1 MHNLLKTRNCR
12 GGKLA
17 LVMTALCVA
26 TAPSPSFADTN
37 ITENVTLTEDADWS
51 EFGTVTVSEGV
62 TVNLNGHALT
72 VKGIDGPGAV
82 IDIPGY
88 QRLEYLQSSGTQ
100 WIDLGYEHD
109 QNTVVD
115 MQVQFTDLPASGGYY
130 AYFGARDS
138 GVNATEKKKAFGGWL
153 NNSSGT
159 TYFRASF
166 TDSASNYT
174 GLKVNTSSVYD
185 LHFNKSGAC
194 TVTNLTSGGA
204 KHTIGTGNGQTGS
217 LGQNDHLFGFRQ
229 RNTSSGNP
237 WVNNPFPS
245 SLKVFYFRAYS
256 GTTLIRDL
264 VPVRRMSDKVLG
276 MYDIENGTF
285 YVNAGSGSF
294 TAGPVLSKLRLRCGD
309 SGYAYDFYTSTLDV
323 DVGISV
329 SFAESGALAGDC
341 DVRKF
346 QSLEIESGATIDL
359 AGHKLHVSGISG
371 SGTITDSVGTRRY
384 GLDDYDVLEYLQAT
398 QTDASNSALNKI
410 QYIDT
415 GYKHGKYT
423 VVDLRVKYDSATFNT
438 YGVAYGARN
447 TSDNAYQLGIWYNNE
462 KFMNNT
468 CHNSAGNT
476 SYSVSTTLRY
486 DIHIS
491 KNGANTVTSPDD
503 ASISYSLGSGNG
515 QDGSNTGND
524 FMFAMNQ
531 SNNSS
536 TGYWP
541 CKCRI
546 YFCRI
551 YDNGVL
557 VRDFLP
563 VRRKSDSK
571 PGMYDLVEGKFYVK
585 KNANAAEFTAGS
597 VIAPVTGGEL
607 HVEVPTGVVNVN
619 SSVTLNG
626 GLMLVKEGE
635 GTFAA
640 GKTGQRYIGG
650 TEVRAGTL
658 RCDVSG
664 AYPLGA
670 SGSKVQV
677 LEDSGTPA
685 VFNANGKSAL
695 HIYRF
700 VMDGGSIVNSGGD
713 VASGTAQL
721 GHATLAQDAEIGLTN
736 SYGFVGASHAATSID
751 LGGNELAVTVA
762 SGKSFWL
769 DNTTVTNGDV
779 VVSGAGTLAVVG
791 TAVKAATANFNIGC
805 ALNIG
810 AAMSVGD
817 YVANY
822 AGTAN
827 AGTAALNVNGTF
839 KPVQSGFYGPTMQDG
854 STLDVSEWP
863 TAFPVAS
870 TAAAGSTNISFA
882 ADSTITVRFGSKRA
896 SRSTPLVG
904 WSSKPSDIE
913 TVRFRSVTGE
923 NRRAFVVKDDG
934 LYALSGF
941 VLIVK

>member
-1 MHNLLKTRNCR
+1 
-12 GGKLA
+12 
-17 LVMTALCVA
+17 MTALCVA

-100 WIDLGYEHD
+100 WIDLGYMHD

-138 GVNATEKKKAFGGWL
+138 GVDATEKKKAFGGWL

-309 SGYAYDFYTSTLDV
+309 SGYAYDFSTSTLEV
-323 DVGISV
+323 DVGIPV
-329 SFAESGALAGDC
+329 SFMETGALAGDC

-371 SGTITDSVGTRRY
+371 SGTITDSVGTELSRY
-384 GLDDYDVLEYLQAT
+384 DRLEYLQSSGT
-398 QTDASNSALNKI
+398 QWLDL
-410 QYIDT
+410 
-415 GYKHGKYT
+415 GYMHDQNT
-423 VVDLRVKYDSATFNT
+423 VVDMQVQFTGLPSSNGYYAYFGSRTTYSSAS
-438 YGVAYGARN
+438 AA
-447 TSDNAYQLGIWYNNE
+447 E
-462 KFMNNT
+462 KDRAF
-468 CHNSAGNT
+468 GGW
-476 SYSVSTTLRY
+476 L
-486 DIHIS
+486 
-491 KNGANTVTSPDD
+491 
-503 ASISYSLGSGNG
+503 
-515 QDGSNTGND
+515 
-524 FMFAMNQ
+524 
-531 SNNSS
+531 NNSS
-536 TGYWP
+536 GTTYFRASFTSSASNYTGL
-541 CKCRI
+541 KVNTSTV
-546 YFCRI
+546 
-551 YDNGVL
+551 YDLHFNKSGACTVTAGGTTYTIGTGSGQSGNVGQNDHLFGFRQRQSGGSWVDNPYPSKLKVFWFKAYSGTTLIRDMVPARRKADGVL
-557 VRDFLP
+557 
-563 VRRKSDSK
+563 
-571 PGMYDLVEGKFYVK
+571 GMLDLAQGKFYV
-585 KNANAAEFTAGS
+585 NAGSGTFTAGPT
-597 VIAPVTGGEL
+597 VETVVAGGEL
-607 HVEVPTGVVNVN
+607 HIDVAEGATSEN
-619 SSVTLNG
+619 SSVALRG
-626 GLMLVKEGE
+626 CFKLVKDGG
-635 GTFAA
+635 GTFVASKASQGYA
-640 GKTGQRYIGG
+640 GGTVANAGVVKCGVNGSTTLGAEG
-650 TEVRAGTL
+650 TEVLVASDAT
-658 RCDVSG
+658 DG
-664 AYPLGA
+664 AA
-670 SGSKVQV
+670 V
-677 LEDSGTPA
+677 LSM
-685 VFNANGKSAL
+685 NGKS
-695 HIYRF
+695 IYDSYRL

-713 VASGTAQL
+713 VASGTVQL
-721 GHATLAQDAEIGLTN
+721 GHATLAQDAEIGISN

-791 TAVKAATANFNIGC
+791 TAVKAATANFDIGC

-810 AAMSVGD
+810 VAMSVGD

-863 TAFPVAS
+863 AAFPVAS

-882 ADSTITVRFGSKRA
+882 ANSTITVRLGSRRA
-896 SRSTPLVG
+896 SGRTPLVG
-904 WSSKPSDIE
+904 WSSKPSNID
-913 TVRFRSVTGE
+913 TVRFASAPGE
-923 NRRAFVVKDDG
+923 SRRAFVVKDDG